1 MNGCATATLS
11 VSDRARALIWH

>member
-1 MNGCATATLS
+1 MNGCATATS